1 MQMQCHQ
8 TYVPEEAQ
16 LQVDESMEKVY
27 YHQML
32 QKNCLTFSDCPV
44 FCPVSCLLENESVEK
59 FQQETEHAM
68 NNLYSK
74 GHHSSERSLTNRR
87 ELKRER
93 ERERQGRLRRAFN
106 VLRSV
111 IPDYFSKREPGD
123 RLSKVQTLRVANNY
137 TATLQ
142 ELIETC

>member
-1 MQMQCHQ
+1 MQCHR
-8 TYVPEEAQ
+8 TYVPEVAQ

-27 YHQML
+27 YRQML
-32 QKNCLTFSDCPV
+32 PKNFSTFSDCSV
-44 FCPVSCLLENESVEK
+44 FSPAPCLLKKVSVEE
-59 FQQETEHAM
+59 FQQETEHTM

>member
-1 MQMQCHQ
+1 MQCHR
-8 TYVPEEAQ
+8 TYVPEVAQ

-27 YHQML
+27 YRQML
-32 QKNCLTFSDCPV
+32 PKNFSTFSDCSV
-44 FCPVSCLLENESVEK
+44 FSPAPCLLKKVSVEE
-59 FQQETEHAM
+59 FQQETEHTM

-74 GHHSSERSLTNRR
+74 GHHYSERSLTNRR

-93 ERERQGRLRRAFN
+93 ERKRQGRLRRAFN

>member
-111 IPDYFSKREPGD
+111 IPDYFSKREP
-123 RLSKVQTLRVANNY
+123 
-137 TATLQ
+137 
-142 ELIETC
+142 